1 MLTISVVSFYWIFGF
16 FLNKVLPKTFIA
28 SEPPFIL
35 PHTSKGKARI
45 QKLLQGAL
53 ISCTYCHHLQRP
65 HPTKCV
71 WQSLNF
77 LSALFQEVPPATPW
91 GQVVVGM
98 RARFVKRTMTFV
110 YLFLFFLCAW
120 PFVCWHFSPFWKEN
134 RQTVVKWRMKV
145 LHNNILPLIR
155 LPPRAT
161 LDVAT

>member
-1 MLTISVVSFYWIFGF
+1 MLIISVVSFCWIF
-16 FLNKVLPKTFIA
+16 LIQSIAQNLYCVLTTLHLGEDTKIA
-28 SEPPFIL
+28 SEDSYFL
-35 PHTSKGKARI
+35 Y
-45 QKLLQGAL
+45 LL
-53 ISCTYCHHLQRP
+53 SSSSE
-65 HPTKCV
+65 CV

-120 PFVCWHFSPFWKEN
+120 PFVCWHFSPFPFHLFTWKEN

-145 LHNNILPLIR
+145 LFNNILPLIR

-161 LDVAT
+161 IDVAT

>member
-1 MLTISVVSFYWIFGF
+1 MLTISVVSFCWIF
-16 FLNKVLPKTFIA
+16 LKQSIA
-28 SEPPFIL
+28 QNF
-35 PHTSKGKARI
+35 
-45 QKLLQGAL
+45 
-53 ISCTYCHHLQRP
+53 YCVWTTLHLTPHLQRKGEDTKITSGGSYFLHLLP
-65 HPTKCV
+65 SSSEATTTKCV

-77 LSALFQEVPPATPW
+77 LSALFREVPPATPW

-120 PFVCWHFSPFWKEN
+120 PFVWRQVSPFWQEN
-134 RQTVVKWRMKV
+134 RQTVVKWGMKV

-161 LDVAT
+161 IGVAT